1 MNNEKKKPE
10 EAKKLEELTKQNAL
24 DTERTRK
31 AMNHQGKGLIP
42 SEWENLMG
50 LYGGKEEIK

>member
-31 AMNHQGKGLIP
+31 AMNHKARD
-42 SEWENLMG
+42 
-50 LYGGKEEIK
+50 